1 MPGLNSDT
9 GTGHD
14 RVAVAV
20 VTGAARGIGEAT
32 ARQLH
37 ADGFAVALLDVA
49 PEVDELAH
57 ELSPD
62 ARTAIGIRCDVTD
75 PEAWM
80 AAAGAA
86 RALGN
91 VKVLVSNAVTVE
103 LAALDHTSTA
113 SWHRQLDVMLTGTF
127 HGVKTFLP
135 DLRDSRGSVVLV
147 SSVHALF
154 GLPGRPAYAAAKA
167 GLTGLGRQLAAE
179 YGAQLRVNTVLPGPI
194 LTASW
199 DDIGE
204 DDRRTSAEATAL
216 GRLGTPE
223 EVASVISFLA
233 SEASSYVTGASIP
246 VDGGWSVTKDSS

>member
-1 MPGLNSDT
+1 MA
-9 GTGHD
+9 D
-14 RVAVAV
+14 RRTRVAV

-37 ADGFAVALLDVA
+37 ADGFAVALMDLA
-49 PEVDELAH
+49 PEVKDLAR
-57 ELSPD
+57 ELST
-62 ARTAIGIRCDVTD
+62 AAHGAIGIHGDVAD
-75 PEAWM
+75 PQAWAD
-80 AAAGAA
+80 AAAAA
-86 RALGN
+86 RDLGRVN
-91 VKVLVSNAVTVE
+91 VLVSNAMTVDI
-103 LAALDHTSTA
+103 AAIDETSTA
-113 SWHRQLDVMLTGTF
+113 SWQRQLDVMLTGTF

-135 DLRDSRGSVVLV
+135 DLRASRGAVVLV
-147 SSVHALF
+147 SSVHAMF

-199 DDIGE
+199 DNIGE
-204 DDRRTSAEATAL
+204 DDRRISAAATAL
-216 GRLGTPE
+216 GRLGEPQ

-233 SEASSYVTGASIP
+233 SEASSYITGASIP